1 MNTIA
6 LYDAVC
12 LKASRHT
19 TYSYS
24 TSFSL
29 GIRSLD
35 RRYHDPIH
43 AIYGFVRF
51 ADEIVDTFH
60 AHDKAT
66 LLQRF
71 RNDTYTAIAE
81 GISLN
86 PILHSFQQVVNRY
99 GIERE
104 LYDTFLNSMDMDLR
118 DTTHDLGSYEQYI
131 LGSAEVVGLMCLRVF
146 CEGDN
151 ALYDRLRTPAMR
163 LGAAFQKVNFLR
175 DLKDDHHSLGRTYF
189 PGVDVSRM
197 DDTTKRA
204 IEADIAADFDAAILG
219 IRQLPRGARFGVY
232 IAYVYYLN
240 LFRKIKALPTERIL
254 RERVR
259 VRNRRKLA
267 LLTTSYLRHSFGL
280 L

>member
-6 LYDAVC
+6 LYDSVC
-12 LKASRHT
+12 LKASRT
-19 TYSYS
+19 ATRSYS

-29 GIRSLD
+29 GIRSLEKD
-35 RRYHDPIH
+35 LRGPIH

-60 AHDKAT
+60 GFDKAT

-71 RNDTYTAIAE
+71 REDTHTAIRE

-86 PILHSFQQVVNRY
+86 PILQSFQRVVNGY
-99 GIERE
+99 GIEPE
-104 LYDTFLNSMDMDLR
+104 LYNTFLDSMAMDLQDR
-118 DTTHDLGSYEQYI
+118 TYDQRSYETYI

-146 CEGDN
+146 CKNDD
-151 ALYDRLRTPAMR
+151 ALYQRLKPAAMR
-163 LGAAFQKVNFLR
+163 LGSAFQKVNFLR
-175 DLKDDHHSLGRTYF
+175 DLKDDHQNLGRTYF

-197 DDTTKRA
+197 DSETKRH
-204 IEADIAADFDAAILG
+204 IESDIRADMDAALEG
-219 IRQLPRGARFGVY
+219 IKQLPRGSRFGVY
-232 IAYVYYLN
+232 MAYVYYLA
-240 LFRKIKALPTERIL
+240 LFRKIQALPCDRILKERI
-254 RERVR
+254 R

-267 LLTTSYLRHSFGL
+267 LLTTSYLRHSLGL